1 MMSLYCQDQLVAVE
15 RCSVP
20 PLAAINVLSAVAS
33 NHTKVR
39 DHEMCFRCRVRALRF
54 KSLSEEGC
62 TVIFVWLI
70 HYLTSQRPSLFVEC
84 QQWKFLPDHCSWLI
98 NVVCSK

>member
-1 MMSLYCQDQLVAVE
+1 MSLYCQDRLVAVE
-15 RCSVP
+15 RCSIP

-33 NHTKVR
+33 NHTKSLSQVR
-39 DHEMCFRCRVRALRF
+39 DHEMHFRSTVRAMRF

-70 HYLTSQRPSLFVEC
+70 HYFTSQRQEFGCVEMYAR
-84 QQWKFLPDHCSWLI
+84 FPLDS
-98 NVVCSK
+98 